1 MNAVWPRLVLLCLCC
16 HFWLYSCLTMPA
28 QTNATCSTAFQNHF
42 TWANRL
48 RVCVC
53 VWHEAWRMAQGGIGS
68 KAWRKEARGMLH
80 MLHML
85 CVIRFLCSSIAKINC
100 ILFGSLN
107 LHRLLRLQRR
117 LQSKWANKNT
127 KRNTI
132 ERNPKTDF
140 VFSLTCR
147 NPTPASCPA
156 ARSATRIPPVYANMS
171 KITA

>member
-1 MNAVWPRLVLLCLCC
+1 MRFGLGWFCSASAATSGFILASQCQRKQMQHAARLFRTIS
-16 HFWLYSCLTMPA
+16 HG
-28 QTNATCSTAFQNHF
+28 QIG
-42 TWANRL
+42 
-48 RVCVC
+48 CVC
-53 VWHEAWRMAQGGIGS
+53 VWHEARRMAQGGIGS

-80 MLHML
+80 MPHML
-85 CVIRFLCSSIAKINC
+85 CVIRFLCNSIAKINC
-100 ILFGSLN
+100 ILFGSLDW
-107 LHRLLRLQRR
+107 HRLLRLQRR